1 MKQSK
6 TPSFAISTYQV
17 NDIMA
22 KREVDCFYYVAFIKQ
37 EDLLT

>member
-6 TPSFAISTYQV
+6 TPSFAISTNQV

-22 KREVDCFYYVAFIKQ
+22 QREVDCFYYVGRLAMP
-37 EDLLT
+37 LS